1 VDGKLRLDLQMLTA
15 IEALLRLLRY
25 KLQNGFLPT
34 AGKPKADEMKT
45 MSAYLKKL
53 EYIGDPPQSLLSG
66 TRITKLL
73 KKIRDLDEIPRNGRY
88 FFKERVIALLQ
99 KWGTKL
105 DQEDQ
110 TTPSTGQ
117 QIKHDDI
124 GLSAVADEQKPAN
137 TADSQRSLKIDT
149 KPSATGSI
157 EEGALNMVAKSE
169 QLTNDHGDE
178 SPGNPANEN
187 SQPTPP
193 SSPNLHRAY
202 KLMPEQEVIDLTS
215 DDEVDLAAGSESP
228 RQPADHQNPRPSVA
242 KSPQAPKSPS
252 PPSTSKFSSVL
263 PTNDLT
269 WSGRFWI
276 HFHPSSGG
284 PGESEVYFG
293 QVGHQKKKALQCY

>member
-1 VDGKLRLDLQMLTA
+1 MDGKLRLDLQMLTA

-252 PPSTSKFSSVL
+252 PPSTSEFSSVL

-269 WSGRFWI
+269 WSGRF
-276 HFHPSSGG
+276 
-284 PGESEVYFG
+284 
-293 QVGHQKKKALQCY
+293 

>member
-1 VDGKLRLDLQMLTA
+1 MDGKLRLDLQMLTA

-124 GLSAVADEQKPAN
+124 GLAQLQTS
-137 TADSQRSLKIDT
+137 RSLPIRRTHKD
-149 KPSATGSI
+149 P
-157 EEGALNMVAKSE
+157 
-169 QLTNDHGDE
+169 
-178 SPGNPANEN
+178 
-187 SQPTPP
+187 
-193 SSPNLHRAY
+193 
-202 KLMPEQEVIDLTS
+202 
-215 DDEVDLAAGSESP
+215 
-228 RQPADHQNPRPSVA
+228 
-242 KSPQAPKSPS
+242 
-252 PPSTSKFSSVL
+252 
-263 PTNDLT
+263 
-269 WSGRFWI
+269 
-276 HFHPSSGG
+276 
-284 PGESEVYFG
+284 
-293 QVGHQKKKALQCY
+293 

>member
-1 VDGKLRLDLQMLTA
+1 MDGKLRLDLQMLTA

-157 EEGALNMVAKSE
+157 EEGALNMVAKNQS
-169 QLTNDHGDE
+169 N
-178 SPGNPANEN
+178 
-187 SQPTPP
+187 
-193 SSPNLHRAY
+193 
-202 KLMPEQEVIDLTS
+202 
-215 DDEVDLAAGSESP
+215 
-228 RQPADHQNPRPSVA
+228 
-242 KSPQAPKSPS
+242 
-252 PPSTSKFSSVL
+252 
-263 PTNDLT
+263 
-269 WSGRFWI
+269 
-276 HFHPSSGG
+276 
-284 PGESEVYFG
+284 
-293 QVGHQKKKALQCY
+293 